1 MIRYKEKINI
11 QTSLE
16 RGCRMNRLKTF
27 FLMALLTAIFLLLG
41 GLIAGEE
48 GLIVAFILAMAT
60 NFFSYWFSDRM
71 AISMTRSQPLSESAA
86 PEVYR
91 ALRELTYNANM
102 PMPRVYLMPADQ
114 PNAFATGRNPEHAV
128 IAVTAGLLRMLDYE
142 ELKGVLGHE
151 LAHIRNRDILIGSI
165 AAAIAGALM
174 FVARFGMWGG
184 AFGGGG
190 RRNEGGGA
198 PLVLVRLIALL
209 LAPLAA
215 LLIQMSISRT
225 REYGADSGAARIS
238 GNPQGLASALAKM
251 ESYARRRPLQ
261 GLNQAAAH
269 MFIINPFSA
278 QGLAT
283 LFSTHPPIEERI
295 ARLQRMQI
303 ERTR

>member
-1 MIRYKEKINI
+1 
-11 QTSLE
+11 
-16 RGCRMNRLKTF
+16 MNQLKTF

-41 GLIAGEE
+41 SLIAGEE
-48 GLIVAFILAMAT
+48 GLVIAFVLAMAI

-71 AISMTRSQPLSESAA
+71 AISMTRSRPLSESEA

-114 PNAFATGRNPEHAV
+114 PNAFATGRNASHAV
-128 IAVTAGLLRMLDYE
+128 VAVTNGLLSMLNYD

-151 LAHIRNRDILIGSI
+151 LAHIRHGDILIGSI
-165 AAAIAGALM
+165 AAAVAGALM
-174 FVARFGMWGG
+174 FVARIGLWGG
-184 AFGGGG
+184 AFGGGS

-198 PLVLVRLIALL
+198 ALAVFRLIALL

-215 LLIQMSISRT
+215 TLIQLSISRT
-225 REYGADSGAARIS
+225 REYGADAGAARLS

-251 ESYARRRPLQ
+251 EGYARRRPLQ
-261 GLNQAAAH
+261 GLNQATAH
-269 MFIINPFSA
+269 MFIVNPFSA
-278 QGLAT
+278 QGLTA

-295 ARLQRMQI
+295 ARLRQMQLSGI
-303 ERTR
+303 R

>member
-71 AISMTRSQPLSESAA
+71 AISMTRSQPLGESAA

-102 PMPRVYLMPADQ
+102 PMPRVYLMPTDQ
-114 PNAFATGRNPEHAV
+114 PNAFATGRNPVALSLIH
-128 IAVTAGLLRMLDYE
+128 ISVTAGLLRMLDYE

-174 FVARFGMWGG
+174 FLSLIHISTLLAKFVNIACYLWYYL
-184 AFGGGG
+184 GG
-190 RRNEGGGA
+190 RS
-198 PLVLVRLIALL
+198 VLKIALRHL
-209 LAPLAA
+209 RPHGKIILEIYKVGLPTILIQVAAKMCIRDRQYRLQPSLAA
-215 LLIQMSISRT
+215 
-225 REYGADSGAARIS
+225 
-238 GNPQGLASALAKM
+238 ALFV
-251 ESYARRRPLQ
+251 YRQ
-261 GLNQAAAH
+261 
-269 MFIINPFSA
+269 
-278 QGLAT
+278 
-283 LFSTHPPIEERI
+283 
-295 ARLQRMQI
+295 
-303 ERTR
+303 ERTTDHG

>member
-1 MIRYKEKINI
+1 
-11 QTSLE
+11 
-16 RGCRMNRLKTF
+16 MNRLKTF
-27 FLMALLTAIFLLLG
+27 FLMTLLTAIFLLLG

-48 GLIVAFILAMAT
+48 GLIVAFILAIAT

-86 PEVYR
+86 PDVYR

-102 PMPRVYLMPADQ
+102 PMPRVYMMPTDQ
-114 PNAFATGRNPEHAV
+114 PNAFATGRNPKHAV
-128 IAVTAGLLRMLDYE
+128 VAVTAGLLRMLEYE
-142 ELKGVLGHE
+142 ELKGVLAHE

-165 AAAIAGALM
+165 AAALAGALM
-174 FVARFGMWGG
+174 FVARFGMWGA

-198 PLVLVRLIALL
+198 PLLLVRLIALL

-225 REYGADSGAARIS
+225 REYGADTAAARIS
-238 GNPQGLASALAKM
+238 GNPRGLASALAKM
-251 ESYARRRPLQ
+251 DSYARRRPLRQ
-261 GLNQAAAH
+261 LNQAAAH

-283 LFSTHPPIEERI
+283 LFSTHPPIKERI
-295 ARLQRMQI
+295 ARLQQIQI
-303 ERTR
+303 EGIR

>member
-1 MIRYKEKINI
+1 
-11 QTSLE
+11 
-16 RGCRMNRLKTF
+16 MNRLKTF
-27 FLMALLTAIFLLLG
+27 FLMVLLTAVFLLLG

-48 GLIVAFILAMAT
+48 GLIVAFILAIAT
-60 NFFSYWFSDRM
+60 NFFSYWYSDRM
-71 AISMTRSQPLSESAA
+71 AISMTRSQPLSENAA

-91 ALRELTYNANM
+91 ALHELTHNAGM
-102 PMPRVYLMPADQ
+102 PMPRVYLMPTEQ

-128 IAVTAGLLRMLDYE
+128 IAVTSVLLRMLDYE
-142 ELKGVLGHE
+142 ELKGVLAHE

-174 FVARFGMWGG
+174 FVARFGMWG
-184 AFGGGG
+184 AAYGGGG
-190 RRNEGGGA
+190 RRNENNA
-198 PLVLVRLIALL
+198 PLFLLRLVALL

-225 REYGADSGAARIS
+225 REYDADATAARLS
-238 GNPQGLASALAKM
+238 GNPRGLASALAKM
-251 ESYARRRPLQ
+251 ENYARRRPLHEI
-261 GLNQAAAH
+261 NQATAH

-278 QGLAT
+278 KGLTA

-303 ERTR
+303 ERIR